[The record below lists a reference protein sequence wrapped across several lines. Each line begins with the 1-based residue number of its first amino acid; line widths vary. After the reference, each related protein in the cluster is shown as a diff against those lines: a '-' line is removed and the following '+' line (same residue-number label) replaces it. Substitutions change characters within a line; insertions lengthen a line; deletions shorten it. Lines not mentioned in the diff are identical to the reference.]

1 MEFRKPTYELGLP
14 RQMVHSAGT
23 HKSAFTTSTFS
34 ELVTNRRMP
43 TGTYGGVRGWGREA
57 PAYSI
62 QLGMGKACFNKSG
75 HKVEKSRDSQ
85 AFSKAFSH

>member
-1 MEFRKPTYELGLP
+1 MT
-14 RQMVHSAGT
+14 
-23 HKSAFTTSTFS
+23 
-34 ELVTNRRMP
+34 VTGSR
-43 TGTYGGVRGWGREA
+43 GVRQERKAKGLSHIGA
-57 PAYSI
+57 GPFCY